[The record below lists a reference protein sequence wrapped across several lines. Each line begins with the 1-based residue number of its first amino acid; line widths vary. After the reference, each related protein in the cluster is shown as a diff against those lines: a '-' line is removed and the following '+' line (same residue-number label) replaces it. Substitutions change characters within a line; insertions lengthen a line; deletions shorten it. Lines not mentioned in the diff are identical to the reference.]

1 MRTIATVQVSEPARL
16 RKRGARDDLLFIII
30 VDYPGG
36 PLVKLPYTCC
46 FFSLILCFLVSC
58 TPQTRGTNHQ
68 ESSNAT
74 GLTTCQGTV
83 VHKSNRQ
90 HTITLKIEEGNTNKK
105 NRKKIILFNHRT
117 RGLEYCV
124 KGKQV
129 QVTCTRGDNKTWKAV
144 AIEPGKMIYASGVT
158 PITVSELKKKI
169 DAHRDFI
176 LIDTRSPAEYSRCH
190 LPSAISMDA
199 CASTFRSLSREIDR
213 DEMLIFYCGWPDCH
227 RSISGSKKAAK
238 AGFDNIRI
246 LQGGLQAWVDGEYP
260 TIAADEFVQSGNL
273 VLLDLRPS
281 DRDRVRRI
289 EGSVSVPLPLLADR
303 IKEIPDQAPVVVYG
317 QHLGDSLS
325 ALKLLRA
332 AGFTRAAMI
341 EGNFKGWIQRQNRVV
356 SGPVQT
362 AITWKRPRRQD
373 EVSATRFLAAKHNR
387 ARIIILDVRTDNE
400 VHSQGW
406 LANSVHIPLSSLNN
420 RMNELDKQRLIYC
433 AAGPRA
439 ELASRM
445 LRNRGYRAFF
455 LATELACDGKKC
467 RAGREP

>member
-1 MRTIATVQVSEPARL
+1 M
-16 RKRGARDDLLFIII
+16 
-30 VDYPGG
+30 
-36 PLVKLPYTCC
+36 KLSYTCC

-68 ESSNAT
+68 ESSYAT
-74 GLTTCQGTV
+74 GLTTCRGTV

-129 QVTCTRGDNKTWKAV
+129 QVTCTRGDNKSWKAV
-144 AIEPGKMIYASGVT
+144 AIEPGKTLYDPSVT

-199 CASTFRSLSREIDR
+199 CAATFRSLSREIDR

-227 RSISGSKKAAK
+227 RSISGSEKAAK
-238 AGFDNIRI
+238 AEFDNIRI
-246 LQGGLQAWVDGEYP
+246 LQGGLQAWVDGGYP
-260 TIAADEFVQSGNL
+260 TIATDEFVQSGNP
-273 VLLDLRPS
+273 VLLDLRPA

-303 IKEIPDQAPVVVYG
+303 IREIPEQAPVVVYG

-325 ALKLLRA
+325 ALKLLRS
-332 AGFTRAAMI
+332 AGFTRAAMV
-341 EGNFKGWIQRQNRVV
+341 EGNFRGWIERENRVV
-356 SGPVQT
+356 SGPVRT
-362 AITWKRPRRQD
+362 AITWVSPRQQN
-373 EVSATRFLAAKHNR
+373 EVSASRFMAAQHDKIR
-387 ARIIILDVRTDNE
+387 AIILDVRTDQE
-400 VHSQGW
+400 VRTLGR
-406 LANSVHIPLSSLNN
+406 LPNSVHIPLSSLS
-420 RMNELDKQRLIYC
+420 RRLDELEKARRIYC

-439 ELASRM
+439 KLAAHM